1 MRACK
6 LFLFIV
12 TLLLIAG
19 CKITGKY
26 EIDQNGEGAGKIT
39 VENFN
44 KAIFMARLNEDEKY
58 NKVEVTS
65 IDSIS
70 PDIFEVNIKWVK
82 FEDIFKNMKILEDG
96 NIELD
101 LGQSDFPIEVKVDG
115 IIDQRRSTGNSVS
128 ANKMQFKYG
137 KAILTYLPKEGFSIV
152 KLLIISLIVVIIYF
166 AFFKKQKY

>member
-1 MRACK
+1 MKSSRLILVVLVFI
-6 LFLFIV
+6 LF
-12 TLLLIAG
+12 G

-26 EIDQNGEGAGKIT
+26 EIDQNGEGTGKIT

-44 KAIFMARLNEDEKY
+44 KAIFLSRLKEDEKY
-58 NKVEVTS
+58 NKVEVVS
-65 IDSIS
+65 VDSIS
-70 PDIFEVNIKWVK
+70 PDIFEVNIKWKK
-82 FEDIFKNMKILEDG
+82 FEDIFKNMRILEDG

-101 LGQSDFPIEVKVDG
+101 LGQSDFPIEVRIDG
-115 IIDQRRSTGNSVS
+115 VIDQKRSTGNSIS

-152 KLLIISLIVVIIYF
+152 KFLIISLIVVIIYF

>member
-1 MRACK
+1 MKRSRLILAV
-6 LFLFIV
+6 LFFIFF
-12 TLLLIAG
+12 G

-26 EIDQNGEGAGKIT
+26 EIDQNGEGTGKIT

-44 KAIFMARLNEDEKY
+44 RTIFLSRLKEDEKY
-58 NKVEVTS
+58 SKVEVVS

-70 PDIFEVNIKWVK
+70 PDIFEVSIKWEK
-82 FEDIFKNMKILEDG
+82 FEDVFQNMKILKDG

-101 LGQSDFPIEVKVDG
+101 LGQSDFPIEVKIDG
-115 IIDQRRSTGNSVS
+115 IIDQKRSTGNSIS

-137 KAILTYLPKEGFSIV
+137 KAILTYLPEEGFSV
-152 KLLIISLIVVIIYF
+152 FKFLIISLIVVVIYF